1 MLEGV
6 RTDLV
11 LLPEF
16 FSTGISHEAFK
27 NFPEDED
34 GGETIDFLRKLA
46 KDLNTNIVCGSV
58 IERVSDKSYN
68 TSFVLNRKG

>member
-46 KDLNTNIVCGSV
+46 KDLNTNIV
-58 IERVSDKSYN
+58 
-68 TSFVLNRKG
+68 